1 MVTLPASQRR
11 PALGPSDPYPTVPQL
26 NNYMMADLGDS
37 GGGRQMPS
45 LTETDVGLHRSP
57 LGRRLPATPGSSTL
71 PPVPGRG
78 GAWTNGPIITS
89 KPVSPSV
96 NSSRTDIPPKID
108 RELKPKEITERTL
121 RAQQEQQELSDEAL
135 KRLKSVQ
142 ELSVQREM
150 IRLQKEK
157 QAEEEMRRILQE
169 KEESLLDQIEA
180 MMQSQKKT
188 EEQMAANQAELTR
201 LRAAAVEW
209 ERRQG
214 VSMNS
219 SPLAEVDEGKV
230 AHERTLKQKNDEI
243 RRLKAEVKRLQEKQ
257 AAEEN

>member
-1 MVTLPASQRR
+1 MNEGIQRKR
-11 PALGPSDPYPTVPQL
+11 CY
-26 NNYMMADLGDS
+26 
-37 GGGRQMPS
+37 RPS
-45 LTETDVGLHRSP
+45 LTETYVGLHRSP
-57 LGRRLPATPGSSTL
+57 MGRRLPASPGSSTL

-78 GAWTNGPIITS
+78 GAWTNRPIIIS
-89 KPVSPSV
+89 KPVSPSSV

-142 ELSVQREM
+142 ELSIQREM
-150 IRLQKEK
+150 IRLQRAK
-157 QAEEEMRRILQE
+157 QSEEEIRRILQE

-188 EEQMAANQAELTR
+188 EEQMASNQAELTR

-219 SPLAEVDEGKV
+219 SPLAEMDEGKV

-243 RRLKAEVKRLQEKQ
+243 RRLKGEVKRLQEKQ
-257 AAEEN
+257 